1 MSGLDEVRAERIKKL
16 ELLKARGVNPYPAKV
31 SRTHEIAQVLNE
43 FDALVADDA
52 KVTLVGRVMVVRGQ
66 GAILFVVL
74 QDGSSSMQLVFK
86 EDVLATEDFNLFTA
100 VVDGGDYISAS
111 GTLFI
116 TNRGER
122 SVQVASWQMVTK
134 SLLPLPDKYHGL
146 QNEEERL
153 RKRYLDLLTRNEER
167 ALFKRKEKFWDVT
180 RAYLKSAGFT
190 EVETPTLEL
199 TTGGAEAKPFKTHH
213 NDYDIDVFLRISI
226 GELWQKRLLAAGFE
240 KVFEIGRAYRNE
252 GTSPNHLQEFTNL
265 EFYQAFADYE
275 DGMELV
281 EGLYRAI
288 ALEVYGRTT
297 FTREGQTFDLAEPW
311 TRIDYQAEILQQT
324 GIEISKASDE
334 DIKNKLT
341 ELSVKYD
348 GTNRERLTD
357 SLWKYCRKNIA
368 GPAFLINHPKLV
380 SPLAKEVN
388 NRPDVTQ
395 RFQPIIAGTEVGNG
409 YSELNDPLEQQARF
423 TLQQEL
429 IDRGDAEAMMFDHE
443 FVEMLEHGMPP
454 ACGFGFGERLFAIL
468 EDRPIRETQLFPLV
482 KTKI

>member
-1 MSGLDEVRAERIKKL
+1 MSGLDEVRTERLKKL
-16 ELLKARGVNPYPAKV
+16 EILKAKGINPYPAKTN
-31 SRTHEIAQVLNE
+31 RTHQIVEVIDNFNSLTENREKLTV
-43 FDALVADDA
+43 
-52 KVTLVGRVMVVRGQ
+52 VGRVMVIRGQ
-66 GAILFVVL
+66 GSILFVVL
-74 QDGSSSMQLVFK
+74 KDGSGTIQLVFK
-86 EDVLATEDFNLFTA
+86 EDILAKEDFSLFTA
-100 VVDGGDYISAS
+100 TIDSGDFISAT
-111 GTLFI
+111 GTLFT
-116 TNRGER
+116 TNRGEQ
-122 SVQVASWQMVTK
+122 SVQVENWQMVSK

-153 RKRYLDLLTRNEER
+153 RKRYLDLLTRDEER

-180 RAYLKSAGFT
+180 RTYLKSVGFM

-275 DGMELV
+275 DGMKLV
-281 EGLYRAI
+281 EGLYKTI
-288 ALEVYGRTT
+288 ALEVYGRTI
-297 FTREGQTFDLAEPW
+297 FTREGQTFDLANTWE
-311 TRIDYQAEILQQT
+311 RIDYQTEITKQT
-324 GIEISKASDE
+324 GLKIEAATDQELKEKLDE
-334 DIKNKLT
+334 LN
-341 ELSVKYD
+341 VKYD
-348 GTNRERLTD
+348 GVNRERLTD

-380 SPLAKEVN
+380 SPLAKEVVGHS
-388 NRPDVTQ
+388 DVTQ

-409 YSELNDPLEQQARF
+409 YSELNDPLEQEARF
-423 TLQQEL
+423 SLQQEL
-429 IDRGDAEAMMFDHE
+429 LDRGDAEAMMYDHE

-468 EDRPIRETQLFPLV
+468 EDKPLRETQLFPLMRP
-482 KTKI
+482 KD